1 VCSSLTLI
9 CVPPGVVL
17 IAPTVESAPEQI
29 YKAMSEAPS
38 SLAAEAGYIPN
49 APLPDYRYM
58 ISVVKRV
65 RGFFS
70 DEFEHGATPLQL
82 KPARLFD
89 GSI

>member
-1 VCSSLTLI
+1 
-9 CVPPGVVL
+9 
-17 IAPTVESAPEQI
+17 
-29 YKAMSEAPS
+29 MSEAPS

-65 RGFFS
+65 RGFFP